1 MSDCLAQTDLGATD
15 DHALHP
21 LQGVVVYDPQ
31 EGCARLDQA
40 EAGRREPF
48 AIEQLLQRVDR
59 AEQGRSCPGDLF
71 QAGRAA
77 FTLRV
82 SRARPRAAHGVESP
96 TAPCGGGVRG

>member
-21 LQGVVVYDPQ
+21 LQGVVVHDPQ

-77 FTLRV
+77 FAFPGPGRGPRMV
-82 SRARPRAAHGVESP
+82 SNRRQPLAAGV
-96 TAPCGGGVRG
+96 